1 MRVILEP
8 TSTMVD
14 LQYRVEIE
22 SPSDELTIWDLME
35 LLKAAVLAYGYHW
48 KPVNDIFDPDSDAD
62 SDGG

>member
-22 SPSDELTIWDLME
+22 SPSDELTIWERYD
-35 LLKAAVLAYGYHW
+35 KDVYRW
-48 KPVNDIFDPDSDAD
+48 IFL
-62 SDGG
+62 G